1 VFLQIEDKIAN
12 RMVEMSGFNQPP
24 QLAAKDFSKGQGTLK
39 QVKQILPIY
48 AYHRRRPKSLMR
60 SNPVWR
66 EATCGY
72 ENTSA
77 NLGMT

>member
-1 VFLQIEDKIAN
+1 
-12 RMVEMSGFNQPP
+12 MVELAGLNQPP
-24 QLAAKDFSKGQGTLK
+24 EFPAKDFSQRQGTLK

-48 AYHRRRPKSLMR
+48 AYHRRRPKSLIR
-60 SNPVWR
+60 SNPIWR
-66 EATCGY
+66 ETTGGY